1 MPLLQVLHDKLA
13 SNHVPMNSDREPQNN
28 AGLFRLTPM
37 PRHWTHALINLVIAI
52 SMALIFALDLHTPL
66 GLAVPF
72 LYLLV
77 ALFAIGVGAKN
88 QVLVSIAILGP
99 VLAGVKV
106 LLHPSEGVAW
116 YGQANRLAISLLI
129 WVALGLEWVRRT
141 LEAGRLENSRE
152 LERQVEERTIALRAA
167 NEKLQI
173 EVAERKE
180 AEATIIDYTQR
191 LEALSKQLVT
201 VQDAERKALATE
213 LHDRIGQNLSALNM
227 SLNLHLS
234 LLSDQLPSA
243 VLPAAQGRIRD
254 ALVLVAQTTET
265 VRGVME
271 ELHPALL
278 EQYGLNTAL
287 RWHGEE
293 FSGRTGI
300 SFRYAASDNLS
311 RLPGKVET
319 TLFRIAQEALI
330 NVAKHAHATEV
341 SVSLTRASTGI
352 ELKVCDNGIG
362 IAPARLLQPAAGS
375 GWGLA
380 IMAERART
388 IGGVMRI
395 TPGDDRGSSVVVT
408 IPTSHP
414 EAA

>member
-1 MPLLQVLHDKLA
+1 
-13 SNHVPMNSDREPQNN
+13 
-28 AGLFRLTPM
+28 M
-37 PRHWTHALINLVIAI
+37 PRGKIHNLINLTIAI
-52 SMALIFALDLHTPL
+52 SMALIFALDMHTPL

-77 ALFAIGVGAKN
+77 AFFAIGLGAKN
-88 QVLVSIAILGP
+88 KVLVTIALLAP
-99 VLAGVKV
+99 VLAGVKL
-106 LLHPSEGVAW
+106 LLHSNDGVVW
-116 YGQANRLAISLLI
+116 YGQANRLAISILI

-141 LEAGRLENSRE
+141 LEAGRLKNSSE
-152 LERQVEERTIALRAA
+152 LERQVQERTIALRAA
-167 NEKLQI
+167 NEKLEI

-191 LEALSKQLVT
+191 LEALSRQLVT

-227 SLNLHLS
+227 SLNLNLA
-234 LLSDQLPSA
+234 LLSDQLTPAS
-243 VLPAAQGRIRD
+243 LPAAQARIRD
-254 ALVLVAQTTET
+254 ALALVEQTTEI

-278 EQYGLNTAL
+278 EQYGLSTAL

-300 SFRYAASDNLS
+300 VIRYAASEG
-311 RLPGKVET
+311 LPRQKGKVET

-330 NVAKHAHATEV
+330 NVAKHAQATEV
-341 SVSLTRASTGI
+341 TVTLMQTSGSI
-352 ELKVCDNGIG
+352 ELTISDNGTG
-362 IAPARLLQPAAGS
+362 IAPEQVKQPPLGS

-388 IGGVMRI
+388 IGATLRI
-395 TPGDDRGSSVVVT
+395 VPGDERGTIVAVT
-408 IPTSHP
+408 IPNIQP
-414 EAA
+414 ENA

>member
-1 MPLLQVLHDKLA
+1 M
-13 SNHVPMNSDREPQNN
+13 
-28 AGLFRLTPM
+28 TPM
-37 PRHWTHALINLVIAI
+37 PLRKIHALINPVIALA
-52 SMALIFALDLHTPL
+52 MAMIFALDMHTPL

-77 ALFAIGVGAKN
+77 ALFAIGVGAQNK
-88 QVLVSIAILGP
+88 VLVSIAILGP
-99 VLAGVKV
+99 VLAGVKL
-106 LLHPSEGVAW
+106 LLHPSDGVAW
-116 YGQANRLAISLLI
+116 FGQANRLAIAVLI

-152 LERQVEERTIALRAA
+152 LERQVEERTVALRAA
-167 NEKLQI
+167 NEKLEI

-191 LEALSKQLVT
+191 LEALSQQLVT

-227 SLNLHLS
+227 SLNLHLA
-234 LLSDQLPSA
+234 LLAEQVPSA
-243 VLPAAQGRIRD
+243 ALPAAQGRIRD
-254 ALVLVAQTTET
+254 ALALVGQTNET

-300 SFRYAASDNLS
+300 VFRFSAGDNLA

-330 NVAKHAHATEV
+330 NVAKHGQATEV
-341 SVSLTRASTGI
+341 SVSLSQTTTGI
-352 ELKVCDNGIG
+352 ELKIDDNGIG
-362 IAPARLLQPAAGS
+362 IPPERLRQPAAGS

-388 IGGVMRI
+388 IGGTLRI
-395 TPGDDRGSSVVVT
+395 APGDQHGTTVVVT
-408 IPTSHP
+408 IPSRHR
-414 EAA
+414 ESA